1 MDTLLGL
8 RVFAAI
14 AEHKSFSAVADRL
27 GLSPAMT
34 SKHVQ
39 HIEARVGAR
48 LFNRNSRN
56 VSLTEAGAKYLQT
69 VGPLLDGLAEAEAQL
84 TTDTLS
90 PRGTLRISMPGWM
103 SNPAFAGILSA
114 YHQLNPHV
122 TFELDLSG
130 RKINMVEEGFDLA
143 LRVAFK
149 LDEGLIARK
158 LADVT
163 FQLVAAPSFLD
174 RAGRPQSPD
183 DLADAPLLAYSRVA
197 SDGRIRFGGADG
209 LDVKL
214 RPVMV
219 SGTEDILQCAAIA
232 GMGYAMLP
240 NWATRDDV
248 SAGRLEVVLP
258 QVTWPTLQIHAIYA
272 DRSYLPAKVRSFLD
286 FLAGPDGLAAAMQTR
301 GHLNP
306 DAEAGPQPPAR

>member
-1 MDTLLGL
+1 MDTLLSL
-8 RVFAAI
+8 RVFVAI
-14 AEHKSFSAVADRL
+14 AEHKNFSAVAERM

-56 VSLTEAGAKYLQT
+56 VSLTEAGARYLRT
-69 VGPLLDGLAEAEAQL
+69 VSPLLDGLTEAEAQL

-90 PRGTLRISMPGWM
+90 PRGTLKISMPVWM
-103 SNPAFAGILSA
+103 SNPAFANILMA
-114 YHQLNPHV
+114 YHAQNPHV
-122 TFELDLSG
+122 TLDIDLSG
-130 RKINMVEEGFDLA
+130 RKINMVEEGVDLS

-174 RAGRPQSPD
+174 RFGRPQAPN
-183 DLADAPLLAYSRVA
+183 DLNEAPMLAYSQVA
-197 SDGRIRFGGADG
+197 NDGRIKFGGAQG

-214 RPVMV
+214 NPVMV
-219 SGTEDILQCAAIA
+219 SGNEDILHSAAIA

-240 NWATRDDV
+240 NWATQDDMV
-248 SAGRLEVVLP
+248 AGRLEVVLP
-258 QVTWPTLQIHAIYA
+258 RIIWPVLPIQAIYA
-272 DRSYLPAKVRSFLD
+272 DRSYLPAKVRTFLD
-286 FLAGPDGLAAAMQTR
+286 FLAGPSGVAAVIQQHNYQTNER
-301 GHLNP
+301 GQI
-306 DAEAGPQPPAR
+306 DV